1 MAQRK
6 YLAAPLPTEK
16 MPAGMPYIFINEAA
30 ERFAFY
36 GMTSILVVFMTS
48 FLRGPGGALSDE
60 QATEWFH
67 WFNSAVYFLPF
78 AGALISDIWLA
89 KYRTIIYFSVV
100 YCVGFV
106 AMTVDDT
113 RLGLVLGLVL
123 TAIGSGIIKPCV
135 AANVGDQFGTRNKH
149 LLSKFYGWFYFA
161 INLGA
166 AVSMFLCPWLLHR
179 FSAFAGFGVPAVLM
193 IVSTI
198 TYWAG
203 RRKFVHVPAAG
214 SRFVRETFSAE
225 GLRVVGRLS
234 IIYVFIIMF
243 WALYNQSQS
252 AWVLQAR
259 NMNLRWLWINWL
271 PEWPQA
277 INSVL
282 VMIMIP
288 LFSYAVY
295 PVLTRAFPLSPLRK
309 IAIGLFVTALSF
321 VVSAWIE
328 MRIAAGFKPSLG
340 WQGLAYVFLTAAE
353 IMVSITALEFSY
365 TQAPK
370 EMKSL
375 IQAVFLLS
383 ISLGNAFTAV
393 VNWFIRNEDGTS
405 KLSGPGY
412 YWFFVIAMLVTSIF
426 FIPVARWYRPRDYI
440 QDEIPAELGAQ
451 VGTAPGLGSAAP
463 APSGDTSSS

>member
-1 MAQRK
+1 MAQRE
-6 YLAAPLPTEK
+6 YLTAPLPTEK
-16 MPAGMPYIFINEAA
+16 MPASMPYIFVNEAA

-36 GMTSILVVFMTS
+36 GTTSILVVFMTS

-67 WFNSAVYFLPF
+67 WFTSAVYFLPF
-78 AGALISDIWLA
+78 VGALISDIWLA

-106 AMTVDDT
+106 AMAVDDT
-113 RLGLVLGLVL
+113 RLGLILGLVL

-198 TYWAG
+198 AYWAG
-203 RRKFVHVPAAG
+203 RRKLVHVPAAG

-234 IIYVFIIMF
+234 IIFVFIIMF

-259 NMNLRWLWINWL
+259 NMNLRWLWIDWL

-282 VMIMIP
+282 IMVMIP

-295 PVLTRAFPLSPLRK
+295 PVLTRVFPLSPLRK
-309 IAIGLFVTALSF
+309 IGLGLFVTALAF

-328 MRIAAGFKPSLG
+328 VRIAAGFKPSLG

-393 VNWFIRNEDGTS
+393 VNWFIRNPDGTS
-405 KLSGPGY
+405 KLSGPDY
-412 YWFFVIAMLVTSIF
+412 YWFFVVAMLVTAVL

-440 QDEIPAELGAQ
+440 QDEVPAESQAP
-451 VGTAPGLGSAAP
+451 VGTSPGSAAP
-463 APSGDTSSS
+463 IPSGDA

>member
-1 MAQRK
+1 MGRRE
-6 YLAAPLPTEK
+6 YLTAPLPTDK
-16 MPAGMPYIFINEAA
+16 MPAGMPYIFVNEAA

-67 WFNSAVYFLPF
+67 WFNFGVYFLPF
-78 AGALISDIWLA
+78 LGALLSDIWLA
-89 KYRTIIYFSVV
+89 KYRTIIYFSLV
-100 YCVGFV
+100 YCVGLIAV
-106 AMTVDDT
+106 TVDDT
-113 RLGLVLGLVL
+113 RLGLVLSLVL
-123 TAIGSGIIKPCV
+123 TALGSGIIKPCV
-135 AANVGDQFGTRNKH
+135 AANVGDQFGSRNKH

-161 INLGA
+161 INVGA
-166 AVSMFLCPWLLHR
+166 ALSMFLCPWLLHR
-179 FSAFAGFGVPAVLM
+179 SGPFAGFGLPAALM
-193 IVSTI
+193 ILATVA
-198 TYWAG
+198 YWAG
-203 RRKFVHVPAAG
+203 RRKLVHVPPAG
-214 SRFVRETFSAE
+214 ARFVRETFSRT
-225 GLRVVGRLS
+225 GLAAVGKLS
-234 IIYVFIIMF
+234 IIYAFIIMF

-259 NMNLRWLWINWL
+259 NMNLRWLGITWL

-277 INSVL
+277 INAVL
-282 VMIMIP
+282 VMVMIP

-295 PVLTRAFPLSPLRK
+295 PGVEKVMTLRPLRK

-328 MRIAAGFKPSLG
+328 IRIAAGFKPSLG
-340 WQGLAYVFLTAAE
+340 WQCLAYVFLTAAE
-353 IMVSITALEFSY
+353 ILVSITALEFSY

-375 IQAVFLLS
+375 VQAVFLLS

-393 VNWFIRNEDGTS
+393 VNWFIRNADGTS

-412 YWFFVIAMLVTSIF
+412 YWFFVVAMLVTSVLF
-426 FIPVARWYRPRDYI
+426 LPVARWYRPKDYL
-440 QDEIPAELGAQ
+440 QDE
-451 VGTAPGLGSAAP
+451 AP
-463 APSGDTSSS
+463 APTPAESPTPSAASGPSA